1 MEFDMGIYKDCDIRG
16 IYGEELTAKESRE
29 IGMAAGTLIE
39 GRSVVVSGDIRN
51 STPELK
57 DALVQGL
64 KETGARV
71 FDVGM
76 NPTPVFY
83 YAKKILNAYAGVQVT
98 ASHNPPKYN
107 GFKLAFGSMPVQS
120 SDILKIESLV
130 RNRAFEFRKGSVRTI
145 DGIWDKYEKDVSLLS
160 GYMRGKVVVDAGN
173 GAVSELMP
181 RIFRNKGMDVVPLF
195 CEYDGRFPNR
205 DPNPAVYSHLAALQE
220 KVRESGADFGVAFDG
235 DGDRVVFADDLGRIA
250 MSERSFVVFIREYLK
265 DRPGKV
271 VYDLKSSSIVKNAV
285 KELGGEPLMERSG
298 HAFIKRTLLEQGAVL
313 GGEISG
319 HFFFGELGYDDGM
332 YAALKMAEILT
343 KKGKKFSEI
352 LGEIP
357 KSVIT
362 PDIRI
367 SVPYEKQDGI
377 LEKLRS
383 LKSRYALS
391 EMDGVRLELPFGWM
405 LVRKSVTE
413 QAMTVRIEAEDQEGV
428 DEIKEILTE
437 NAKEFEGNLD

>member
-1 MEFDMGIYKDCDIRG
+1 MGIYKDCDIRG

-57 DALVQGL
+57 DALIRGL

-71 FDVGM
+71 FDIGM

-83 YAKKILNAYAGVQVT
+83 YAKKMLNAYAGVQVT

-130 RNRAFEFRKGSVRTI
+130 RNGAFEFREGSVKTI

-265 DRPGKV
+265 DCPGKV

-285 KELGGEPLMERSG
+285 EELGGEPLMERSG

-391 EMDGVRLELPFGWM
+391 EMDGVRLELPFGWT

-413 QAMTVRIEAEDQEGV
+413 QAMTVRIEAEDKEGV
-428 DEIKEILTE
+428 EKIKEILMQ
-437 NAKEFEGNLD
+437 NAKEFEGKLD

>member
-1 MEFDMGIYKDCDIRG
+1 MGFDMGIYKDCDIRG
-16 IYGEELTAKESRE
+16 IYGTELTAKESRE

-39 GRSVVVSGDIRN
+39 GRSVVVSGDIRI

-57 DALVQGL
+57 EALIRGL

-71 FDVGM
+71 FDIGM

-120 SDILKIESLV
+120 SDILKIESLA
-130 RNRAFEFRKGSVRTI
+130 RNGAFEYREGSVRSVG
-145 DGIWDKYEKDVSLLS
+145 GIWDKYEKDVSLLA
-160 GYMRGKVVVDAGN
+160 GYMRGRVVVDAGN

-181 RIFRNKGMDVVPLF
+181 RIFRKKGMEVVPLF
-195 CEYDGRFPNR
+195 CEYDGRFPYR
-205 DPNPAVYSHLAALQE
+205 DPNPAVYSHLVALQ
-220 KVRESGADFGVAFDG
+220 KKIRESGADFGVAFDG
-235 DGDRVVFADDLGRIA
+235 DGDRVVFADDLGRIV
-250 MSERSFVVFIREYLK
+250 MSERSFVILIREYLK
-265 DRPGKV
+265 DCPGKV
-271 VYDLKSSSIVKNAV
+271 VYDLKSSSIVKKAV

-298 HAFIKRTLLEQGAVL
+298 HAFIKRTLLEKGAVL

-343 KKGKKFSEI
+343 KTGRKFSEI

-357 KSVIT
+357 ETVIT

-367 SVPYEKQDGI
+367 FVPYEKQDEI
-377 LEKLRS
+377 LEKLRA
-383 LKSRYALS
+383 LGNRYDLS

-413 QAMTVRIEAEDQEGV
+413 QVMTVRIEAEDKEGAAK
-428 DEIKEILTE
+428 IKDILTQ
-437 NAKEFEGNLD
+437 NAKEFEGHLD

>member
-1 MEFDMGIYKDCDIRG
+1 
-16 IYGEELTAKESRE
+16 
-29 IGMAAGTLIE
+29 
-39 GRSVVVSGDIRN
+39 
-51 STPELK
+51 
-57 DALVQGL
+57 
-64 KETGARV
+64 
-71 FDVGM
+71 
-76 NPTPVFY
+76 
-83 YAKKILNAYAGVQVT
+83 
-98 ASHNPPKYN
+98 
-107 GFKLAFGSMPVQS
+107 MPVQS

-367 SVPYEKQDGI
+367 SVPYEKQDEI